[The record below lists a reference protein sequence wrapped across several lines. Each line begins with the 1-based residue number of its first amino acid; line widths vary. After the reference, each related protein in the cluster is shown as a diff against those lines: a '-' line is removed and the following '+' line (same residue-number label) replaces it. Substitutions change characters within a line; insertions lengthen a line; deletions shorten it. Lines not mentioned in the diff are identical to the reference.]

1 MRLRKRLI
9 WASQSV
15 AKGINPCWVWH
26 KLRNPSNMIHTLNSS
41 PRWAAGT
48 GWKEK
53 CSPSNDSLPWKIYG
67 FPLKLSN
74 LWMWQ
79 DFCGMGKQSIHSSVI
94 SQLQAG
100 NPHLHVPRKLA
111 LDDHSVGKSKQKWAS
126 KFQETQTWSSMR
138 SLAKKPTISEAV
150 KPCICVNPG
159 FPHFLVVSDLCL
171 ACLHSLSE
179 QIWQH
184 SSWEGLSRSTISVLC
199 SSTYLKSR
207 ANVQNNT
214 FR

>member
-1 MRLRKRLI
+1 M
-9 WASQSV
+9 
-15 AKGINPCWVWH
+15 
-26 KLRNPSNMIHTLNSS
+26 
-41 PRWAAGT
+41 
-48 GWKEK
+48 
-53 CSPSNDSLPWKIYG
+53 PWKKYG
-67 FPLKLSN
+67 FPLKLAN
-74 LWMWQ
+74 LWMWR
-79 DFCGMGKQSIHSSVI
+79 DFCGMGKWFTPSSVI

-111 LDDHSVGKSKQKWAS
+111 PDDHSVGKSKQKWAS

-138 SLAKKPTISEAV
+138 SRKETNNFWSCEALHLCKSWIST
-150 KPCICVNPG
+150 
-159 FPHFLVVSDLCL
+159 FFLVLSDLCL

-179 QIWQH
+179 QSWQH

-207 ANVQNNT
+207 ANVQNNM

>member
-1 MRLRKRLI
+1 MTICFQKYMVFLWNLLTTECGRI
-9 WASQSV
+9 SV
-15 AKGINPCWVWH
+15 GWGNNP
-26 KLRNPSNMIHTLNSS
+26 
-41 PRWAAGT
+41 
-48 GWKEK
+48 
-53 CSPSNDSLPWKIYG
+53 
-67 FPLKLSN
+67 FPL
-74 LWMWQ
+74 
-79 DFCGMGKQSIHSSVI
+79 VI

-126 KFQETQTWSSMR
+126 KFWETQTWSSMR
-138 SLAKKPTISEAV
+138 SLPKKPTISEAV
-150 KPCICVNPG
+150 KPGICVDPR
-159 FPHFLVVSDLCL
+159 FPQFLVVSDLCF

-184 SSWEGLSRSTISVLC
+184 SPWEGLSRSTISVLC

-207 ANVQNNT
+207 ANVQNHT